1 MNGSL
6 QQTPNTPRYP
16 NSPRPEAAPTQP
28 PDLKS
33 ILRVRQLARIRKA
46 CLPCRERKVRC
57 NHQQPCQTC
66 VRRGHSDLCFYDQP
80 RASSSPTPQ
89 PQQPELQVTTDSSHR
104 SNNATQPGLPV
115 SHNGSVSNAS
125 PSLLGDNS
133 IISVAR
139 PDTTQPHTNSERRT
153 AFETGILPLLGMDSA
168 SDDGRGTPAGRS
180 ETVLAVDQD
189 MVSLFGFYRDRVH
202 PYQFVIDDLME
213 TEKLICSLLN
223 REVQTQQLDNHSLCL
238 LHAMMAAG
246 AQFSDLPIATRLSK
260 SSQHLHSALKYL
272 GSFDL
277 LWNPSKRLIQALL
290 ILGQVLQ
297 NNMNPRAAWILGG
310 TTVRVAL
317 SVGLHQPINHCSLR
331 LSPAEAQQ
339 LRLAIVWQDALL
351 SLAFDRPPASH
362 EMDLEPDLP
371 ALVSTNPSSQPLD
384 YRQAMNWLCHLSF
397 KHLPSLPQTEPFR
410 NYSRLFHDFDLYES
424 SLAPHLQDLQRSIS
438 IQELQQHYSLIVHRY
453 FLLSALCR
461 PVLSSQTKEKFSEE
475 EYSMILNRFQ
485 GALKQSVRA
494 FIKLGSIS
502 NLATRSWAFV
512 HNGLASALLLSF
524 IRQGSDAQDQDSQ
537 EILAELVKTLTERS
551 DDVGQFSAAH
561 KKALRAIQAIKHSSL
576 EETRCRSQNSS
587 QEHHPTAVSSENIT
601 FLPEH
606 FGNTQEQ
613 SNMVSLDDWLRGFDF
628 DAFSPLDSYNFI
640 MSDQVPQ
647 DFGL

>member
-1 MNGSL
+1 MNDSP
-6 QQTPNTPRYP
+6 QRTPNIPRYP
-16 NSPRPEAAPTQP
+16 NAPRTEAAATQP

-66 VRRGHSDLCFYDQP
+66 IKRGHSDLCFYDQS

-89 PQQPELQVTTDSSHR
+89 PRQPEVQAITDSSHGT
-104 SNNATQPGLPV
+104 NNATQPRRPV
-115 SHNGSVSNAS
+115 SHDGSASNAS

-139 PDTTQPHTNSERRT
+139 PDTTQPHANNERRT
-153 AFETGILPLLGMDSA
+153 AFETGILPLLGMDGA
-168 SDDGRGTPAGRS
+168 FDGGRGTPAGSS
-180 ETVLAVDQD
+180 ETIFAVDQD
-189 MVSLFGFYRDRVH
+189 MISLFGFYRDRVH
-202 PYQFVIDDLME
+202 SFQFVLDDLTE
-213 TEKLICSLLN
+213 IEKLICSLLSH
-223 REVQTQQLDNHSLCL
+223 EVQTQQIDNHSLCL
-238 LHAMMAAG
+238 LHAIMAAG
-246 AQFSDLPIATRLSK
+246 AQFSDLPTAIRLSK
-260 SSQHLHSALKYL
+260 SSQNLQSALKYL

-290 ILGQVLQ
+290 ILGHVLQ

-317 SVGLHQPINHCSLR
+317 SVGLHQPINHCALR

-371 ALVSTNPSSQPLD
+371 ALVSLDPSSQPLD

-397 KHLPSLPQTEPFR
+397 RHLPRLPQTEPVR
-410 NYSRLFHDFDLYES
+410 DYSRLFHDFDFYES
-424 SLAPHLQDLQRSIS
+424 SLAPHLQDLQRSTS
-438 IQELQQHYSLIVHRY
+438 IQELQEHYSLIVHRY
-453 FLLSALCR
+453 FLLSTLCR
-461 PVLSSQTKEKFSEE
+461 PVLSSQNKGKFSEE
-475 EYSMILNRFQ
+475 ECSTILNRFQ

-494 FIKLGSIS
+494 FIKLRSIS

-561 KKALRAIQAIKHSSL
+561 KKALRAIQALQRSSVD
-576 EETRCRSQNSS
+576 EIRCQSENSS
-587 QEHHPTAVSSENIT
+587 QEHHPIAVSSENMPV
-601 FLPEH
+601 LPEH

-613 SNMVSLDDWLRGFDF
+613 SMVSLDDWLRDFDF
-628 DAFSPLDSYNFI
+628 DAFSPLESYNFI

>member
-1 MNGSL
+1 MNDSP
-6 QQTPNTPRYP
+6 QRTPNIPRYP
-16 NSPRPEAAPTQP
+16 NAPRTEAVATQP

-33 ILRVRQLARIRKA
+33 ILR
-46 CLPCRERKVRC
+46 
-57 NHQQPCQTC
+57 PCQTC
-66 VRRGHSDLCFYDQP
+66 IKRGHSDLCFYDQP

-89 PQQPELQVTTDSSHR
+89 PHQPELQATTGTSHG
-104 SNNATQPGLPV
+104 SNNATQPRRPI
-115 SHNGSVSNAS
+115 SRDGSVSNAS

-139 PDTTQPHTNSERRT
+139 PDTTQPHANNERRT
-153 AFETGILPLLGMDSA
+153 AFETGILPLLGMDGA
-168 SDDGRGTPAGRS
+168 SDGGRGTPAGRL
-180 ETVLAVDQD
+180 ETTLAVDQD
-189 MVSLFGFYRDRVH
+189 MISLFGFYRDRVH
-202 PYQFVIDDLME
+202 PFQFVLDDLTE
-213 TEKLICSLLN
+213 IEKLICSLLN
-223 REVQTQQLDNHSLCL
+223 HEVQAHQMDNHSLCL
-238 LHAMMAAG
+238 LHAIMAAG

-260 SSQHLHSALKYL
+260 SSQNLQSALKYL

-277 LWNPSKRLIQALL
+277 LWNPSKRLVQALL
-290 ILGQVLQ
+290 ILGHVLQ

-317 SVGLHQPINHCSLR
+317 SVGLHQPINHCALR

-339 LRLAIVWQDALL
+339 LR
-351 SLAFDRPPASH
+351 PPASH
-362 EMDLEPDLP
+362 EMDLVSDLP
-371 ALVSTNPSSQPLD
+371 ALVSLDPTSQRLN

-397 KHLPSLPQTEPFR
+397 RHLPRLPQTEPVR
-410 NYSRLFHDFDLYES
+410 NYGRLFHDFDDYES
-424 SLAPHLQDLQRSIS
+424 SLARHLQDSQSSTS
-438 IQELQQHYSLIVHRY
+438 IQELQEHYSLIVHRY
-453 FLLSALCR
+453 FLLSTLCR
-461 PVLSSQTKEKFSEE
+461 PVLSSQNKGKFSEE
-475 EYSMILNRFQ
+475 ESSVILNHFQ
-485 GALKQSVRA
+485 GALKRSVSA
-494 FIKLGSIS
+494 FIKLRSIS

-561 KKALRAIQAIKHSSL
+561 KKALRAIQALQRSSV
-576 EETRCRSQNSS
+576 EETRCQSENSS
-587 QEHHPTAVSSENIT
+587 QEHHPIAFSSENMTIS
-601 FLPEH
+601 PEH

-613 SNMVSLDDWLRGFDF
+613 SMANLDDWLRDFDF
-628 DAFSPLDSYNFI
+628 DAFSPLESYNFI

>member
-1 MNGSL
+1 MNGSP
-6 QQTPNTPRYP
+6 QRTPNIPRFP
-16 NSPRPEAAPTQP
+16 NAPRTEATTQP

-66 VRRGHSDLCFYDQP
+66 IKRGHSDLCYYDQP

-89 PQQPELQVTTDSSHR
+89 PHQPELQATTDPNHR
-104 SNNATQPGLPV
+104 SNNTAQPRHPV
-115 SHNGSVSNAS
+115 SRDGSVSNAS

-139 PDTTQPHTNSERRT
+139 TDTTQPHANNERRT
-153 AFETGILPLLGMDSA
+153 AFETGILPLLGMDGT
-168 SDDGRGTPAGRS
+168 SDGGRGTPAGRL
-180 ETVLAVDQD
+180 ETTLAVDQD
-189 MVSLFGFYRDRVH
+189 MISLFGFYRDRVH
-202 PYQFVIDDLME
+202 SFQFVLDDLTE
-213 TEKLICSLLN
+213 IEKLICSLLS
-223 REVQTQQLDNHSLCL
+223 REVQAQQMDNHSLCL
-238 LHAMMAAG
+238 LHAIMAAG

-260 SSQHLHSALKYL
+260 SSQNRKHHFSPLR
-272 GSFDL
+272 SFDL

-290 ILGQVLQ
+290 ILGHVLQ

-317 SVGLHQPINHCSLR
+317 SVGLHQTINHCALR

-371 ALVSTNPSSQPLD
+371 ALVSSEPSSQPLD

-397 KHLPSLPQTEPFR
+397 RHLPRLHQTEPVR
-410 NYSRLFHDFDLYES
+410 DYSRLFHDFDLYES
-424 SLAPHLQDLQRSIS
+424 SLAPHLQDLQRSNS
-438 IQELQQHYSLIVHRY
+438 IQELQEHYSLIVHRY
-453 FLLSALCR
+453 FLLSTLCR
-461 PVLSSQTKEKFSEE
+461 PVLSSQNKGRFSEE
-475 EYSMILNRFQ
+475 ECSTILNRFQ
-485 GALKQSVRA
+485 GALKRSVRA
-494 FIKLGSIS
+494 FIKLRSIS

-524 IRQGSDAQDQDSQ
+524 IGQGSDSQDQNSQ

-561 KKALRAIQAIKHSSL
+561 KKALRAIQALQRSSA
-576 EETRCRSQNSS
+576 EETRCQSENPS
-587 QEHHPTAVSSENIT
+587 QEHHPVAVSSENMT
-601 FLPEH
+601 VLPEH
-606 FGNTQEQ
+606 FGNTQEP
-613 SNMVSLDDWLRGFDF
+613 SMVNLDDWLRDFDF
-628 DAFSPLDSYNFI
+628 DAFSPLESYNFI

-647 DFGL
+647 DFGF

>member
-1 MNGSL
+1 MNNSP
-6 QQTPNTPRYP
+6 QRTPNIPRYP
-16 NSPRPEAAPTQP
+16 NAPRTEATTQP

-66 VRRGHSDLCFYDQP
+66 IKRGHSDLCFYDQP

-89 PQQPELQVTTDSSHR
+89 PHQPELQATTDSSHR
-104 SNNATQPGLPV
+104 TNNTTQPRLPV
-115 SHNGSVSNAS
+115 SRDGSVSNAS

-139 PDTTQPHTNSERRT
+139 PDTTQPHVNNERRT
-153 AFETGILPLLGMDSA
+153 AFETGILPLLGMDGS
-168 SDDGRGTPAGRS
+168 SDGGRGTPAGRL
-180 ETVLAVDQD
+180 ETTLAVDQD
-189 MVSLFGFYRDRVH
+189 MISLFGFYRDRVH
-202 PYQFVIDDLME
+202 SFQFVVDDLTE
-213 TEKLICSLLN
+213 IEKLVCSLLN
-223 REVQTQQLDNHSLCL
+223 HEVQAHQMDNHSLCL
-238 LHAMMAAG
+238 LHAILAAG
-246 AQFSDLPIATRLSK
+246 AQFSDFPIATRLSK
-260 SSQHLHSALKYL
+260 SSQNR
-272 GSFDL
+272 SFDL

-290 ILGQVLQ
+290 ILGHVLQ
-297 NNMNPRAAWILGG
+297 NNMNPRAAWVLGG

-317 SVGLHQPINHCSLR
+317 SVGLHQPINHCALR

-371 ALVSTNPSSQPLD
+371 ILVSSDPSSQPLD

-397 KHLPSLPQTEPFR
+397 KHLPRLPQTEPVR
-410 NYSRLFHDFDLYES
+410 DYSRLFHDFDLYES
-424 SLAPHLQDLQRSIS
+424 SLAPHLQDLQRSNS
-438 IQELQQHYSLIVHRY
+438 IQELQEHYSLIVHRY
-453 FLLSALCR
+453 FLLSTLCR
-461 PVLSSQTKEKFSEE
+461 PVLSSQNKGRFSEE
-475 EYSMILNRFQ
+475 ECSMILNRFQ
-485 GALKQSVRA
+485 GALKRSVRA
-494 FIKLGSIS
+494 FIKLRSIS

-537 EILAELVKTLTERS
+537 EILSELVKMLTERS
-551 DDVGQFSAAH
+551 DDVEQFSAAH
-561 KKALRAIQAIKHSSL
+561 KKALRAIQALQRSSV
-576 EETRCRSQNSS
+576 EETRCQSENSS
-587 QEHHPTAVSSENIT
+587 QEHHPIAVSSENMAT
-601 FLPEH
+601 LPEL
-606 FGNTQEQ
+606 FGNTQE
-613 SNMVSLDDWLRGFDF
+613 SSMVNLDDWLRDFDF
-628 DAFSPLDSYNFI
+628 DAFSPLESYNFI